1 MARAPDLAPR
11 LLEDLSDPLPRPLAI
26 HGVSGSGKTRLLRS
40 VVEGSGREA
49 VWNTAF
55 ALVGQMTEAMRSGR
69 YEPYRQ
75 ALIDDD
81 SPLCIEHL
89 EDLRGKPV
97 TRGEVRRLL
106 EDRARR
112 GRATL
117 LTVTRA
123 RGDQEVLEWLE
134 PWAELLRL
142 DRGQQR
148 LPAPRAGE
156 ETAEGSE

>member
-11 LLEDLSDPLPRPLAI
+11 LLAGVSDPPPRPLAI
-26 HGVSGSGKTRLLRS
+26 HGDSGSGKTRLVRS
-40 VVEGSGREA
+40 VVHRSGREA
-49 VWNTAF
+49 VWSTAF
-55 ALVGQMTEAMRSGR
+55 ELVAQMTEAMRSGR
-69 YEPYRQ
+69 YDPHRET
-75 ALIDDD
+75 LIDDGR
-81 SPLCIEHL
+81 PLCIEHL

-123 RGDQEVLEWLE
+123 RGDLEVLEWLE
-134 PWAELLRL
+134 PWAELVRL
-142 DRGQQR
+142 
-148 LPAPRAGE
+148 E
-156 ETAEGSE
+156 